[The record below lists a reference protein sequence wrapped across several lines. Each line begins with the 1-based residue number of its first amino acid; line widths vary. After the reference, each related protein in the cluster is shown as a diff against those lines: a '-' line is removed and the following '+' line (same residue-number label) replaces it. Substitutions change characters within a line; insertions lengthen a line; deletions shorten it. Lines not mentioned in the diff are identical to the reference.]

1 MFQSTIYSVAFYHYK
16 VTVSVCV
23 GMLLGLGI
31 SVCGGFILVIRKL
44 KLKNPSYKEVENR
57 ILDIQSH
64 QMSSSSAKTMYSNPI
79 MRFISGFAGNDTP
92 YHQFHATEV
101 EGEDSGRQLRETKP
115 RMKPAT
121 AEAGSQVCQEI
132 IGKRE
137 KRNNCECFGGEG
149 DGTPREGF
157 IQEIFEESR
166 TSNPGANTT
175 TCSKGTCEQDPRLS
189 AQYTCAVCL
198 DELCLGNTNMTTTGC
213 GHTFH
218 LSCLLKSLS
227 AKNLCPMCRWPLEDV
242 RTKQQPSNMLTPVSA
257 EQIISEE
264 VSYFPNAAHLQSMM
278 TSRHPKR
285 RLKDTLRVFGF
296 VLLRSVAEYIH
307 DENLPTGWYDDG
319 ESDGDEDEESDN
331 DDGTGTD
338 TTDATDNDEEG
349 SEHQDS
355 ENARDNDDEVQDDED
370 EFNYAAARQ
379 GQIEGRQ
386 QQTNQ
391 AALRVLS
398 ETGRSDLRELI
409 GNSNTS
415 VSQTI
420 QQ

>member
-1 MFQSTIYSVAFYHYK
+1 M
-16 VTVSVCV
+16 TVSVCV

-31 SVCGGFILVIRKL
+31 SVFGGFILVIRKL
-44 KLKNPSYKEVENR
+44 KLKNTSYKEVENR

-79 MRFISGFAGNDTP
+79 MRLITSFAGTGNSNGYEQLHD
-92 YHQFHATEV
+92 A
-101 EGEDSGRQLRETKP
+101 EGEEFKRQSREARP
-115 RMKPAT
+115 RSKPAT
-121 AEAGSQVCQEI
+121 AEVGSQVCQEI

-137 KRNNCECFGGEG
+137 RRNNCECFGGEG

-157 IQEIFEESR
+157 IQEIFEESM
-166 TSNPGANTT
+166 TSNPGANMTT
-175 TCSKGTCEQDPRLS
+175 SSKGTSEVDPRIS

-198 DELCLGNTNMTTTGC
+198 EDLCLGNTNMTRTGC

-264 VSYFPNAAHLQSMM
+264 VSYFPNAAHLQSIM

-331 DDGTGTD
+331 EDGTD

-349 SEHQDS
+349 DEYEDS
-355 ENARDNDDEVQDDED
+355 EDARDNEDEGNEEGNNDED
-370 EFNYAAARQ
+370 EFNYVAARQ

-386 QQTNQ
+386 QQPNQ
-391 AALRVLS
+391 AVLRVLS

-409 GNSNTS
+409 
-415 VSQTI
+415 
-420 QQ
+420 